1 MEKNYYEILEVDK
14 KASSEII
21 KKSYSTLAKKYHPDL
36 QPEDMKQDAEEKFKL
51 INEAYEVL
59 SDSEKRKSYDA
70 SLSENM
76 ISKEEYNSIYM
87 ENQKLKGIINEM
99 QKEYS
104 QNNFSSYNNQGENVN
119 HLEDT
124 KTSQQQNYSNE
135 SISNMQQDYYNEYM
149 NNIEEARR
157 QAYHDAYIQDLK
169 NRGYKINYQKT
180 WKDYF
185 KSFLSIVL
193 TILILLILWHIP
205 FIQNLIKDNV
215 LFNLFSIQ

>member
-59 SDSEKRKSYDA
+59 SDPEKRKNYDA
-70 SLSENM
+70 SLSENI
-76 ISKEEYNSIYM
+76 ISKEEYDSIYM
-87 ENQKLKGIINEM
+87 ENLKLRDIINEM

-104 QNNFSSYNNQGENVN
+104 QNNSSYPRQEESTNFS
-119 HLEDT
+119 ED
-124 KTSQQQNYSNE
+124 SQSNQQQNYTNPFINNS
-135 SISNMQQDYYNEYM
+135 QQNYYNEYM

-157 QAYHDAYIQDLK
+157 QAYHDAYIQDLR
-169 NRGYKINYQKT
+169 NRGYKIRYQKT

-185 KSFLSIVL
+185 KSFLSIIL
-193 TILILLILWHIP
+193 TILILFILWHIP
-205 FIQNLIKDNV
+205 FIQNLIKDNI
-215 LFNLFSIQ
+215 LFNLFSI

>member
-14 KASSEII
+14 RASSEII

-70 SLSENM
+70 SLSDNM
-76 ISKEEYNSIYM
+76 ISKEEYDSIYM

-104 QNNFSSYNNQGENVN
+104 QNSFSSHNNQEENVN
-119 HLEDT
+119 YFEDA
-124 KTSQQQNYSNE
+124 KANQQQNYSNE
-135 SISNMQQDYYNEYM
+135 SINNMQQDYYNEYM

-169 NRGYKINYQKT
+169 NRGYKIKYKKT

-185 KSFLSIVL
+185 NSFLSIIL
-193 TILILLILWHIP
+193 TILILFILWHIP

-215 LFNLFSIQ
+215 LFNLFSIK

>member
-59 SDSEKRKSYDA
+59 SDPEKRKNYDA
-70 SLSENM
+70 SLSENI
-76 ISKEEYNSIYM
+76 ISKEEYDSIYM
-87 ENQKLKGIINEM
+87 ENLKLRDIINEM

-104 QNNFSSYNNQGENVN
+104 QNNSSYPRQEESTNFS
-119 HLEDT
+119 ED
-124 KTSQQQNYSNE
+124 SQSNQQQNYTNPFINNS
-135 SISNMQQDYYNEYM
+135 QQNYYNEYM

-157 QAYHDAYIQDLK
+157 QAYHDAYIQDLR
-169 NRGYKINYQKT
+169 NRGYKIRYQKT

-185 KSFLSIVL
+185 KSFLSIIL
-193 TILILLILWHIP
+193 TILILFILWHIP
-205 FIQNLIKDNV
+205 FIKNLIKDNI
-215 LFNLFSIQ
+215 LFNLFSI

>member
-36 QPEDMKQDAEEKFKL
+36 QPEDKKQDAEEKFKL

-59 SDSEKRKSYDA
+59 SDPEKRKNYDA
-70 SLSENM
+70 SLSENI
-76 ISKEEYNSIYM
+76 ISKEEYDSIYM
-87 ENQKLKGIINEM
+87 ENLKLRDIINEM

-104 QNNFSSYNNQGENVN
+104 KNNSSYTRQEESTNFS
-119 HLEDT
+119 ED
-124 KTSQQQNYSNE
+124 SQSNQQQNYTNPFINNS
-135 SISNMQQDYYNEYM
+135 QQNYYNEYM

-169 NRGYKINYQKT
+169 NRGYKIKYQKT

-185 KSFLSIVL
+185 KSFLSIIL
-193 TILILLILWHIP
+193 TILILFILWHIP
-205 FIQNLIKDNV
+205 FIQNLIKDNI
-215 LFNLFSIQ
+215 LFNLFSI

>member
-14 KASSEII
+14 KASPEII

-59 SDSEKRKSYDA
+59 SDPEKRKNYDA
-70 SLSENM
+70 SLSENI
-76 ISKEEYNSIYM
+76 ISKEEYDSIYM
-87 ENQKLKGIINEM
+87 ENLKLRDIINEM

-104 QNNFSSYNNQGENVN
+104 QNNSSYPRQEENNNFS
-119 HLEDT
+119 ED
-124 KTSQQQNYSNE
+124 SQSNQQQNYTNPFINNS
-135 SISNMQQDYYNEYM
+135 QQNYYNEYM

-157 QAYHDAYIQDLK
+157 QAYHDAYIQDLR
-169 NRGYKINYQKT
+169 NRGYKIRYQKT

-185 KSFLSIVL
+185 KSFLFIIL
-193 TILILLILWHIP
+193 TILILFILWHIP
-205 FIQNLIKDNV
+205 FIQNLIKDNI
-215 LFNLFSIQ
+215 LFNLFSI

>member
-59 SDSEKRKSYDA
+59 SDPEKRKNYDA
-70 SLSENM
+70 SLSENI
-76 ISKEEYNSIYM
+76 ISKEEYDSIYM
-87 ENQKLKGIINEM
+87 ENLKLRDIINEM

-104 QNNFSSYNNQGENVN
+104 QNNSSYPRQEESTNFS
-119 HLEDT
+119 ED
-124 KTSQQQNYSNE
+124 SQSNQQQNYTNPFINNS
-135 SISNMQQDYYNEYM
+135 QQNYYNEYM

-169 NRGYKINYQKT
+169 NRGYKIKYQKT

-185 KSFLSIVL
+185 KSFLSIIL
-193 TILILLILWHIP
+193 TILILFILWHIP
-205 FIQNLIKDNV
+205 FIQNLIKDNI
-215 LFNLFSIQ
+215 LFNLFSI

>member
-14 KASSEII
+14 KASPEII

-59 SDSEKRKSYDA
+59 SDPEKRKNYDA
-70 SLSENM
+70 SLSENI
-76 ISKEEYNSIYM
+76 ISKEEYDSIYM
-87 ENQKLKGIINEM
+87 ENLKLRDIINEM

-104 QNNFSSYNNQGENVN
+104 QNNSSYPRQEENNNFS
-119 HLEDT
+119 ED
-124 KTSQQQNYSNE
+124 SQSNQQQNYTNPFINNS
-135 SISNMQQDYYNEYM
+135 QQNYYNEYM

-157 QAYHDAYIQDLK
+157 QAYHDAYIQDLR
-169 NRGYKINYQKT
+169 NRGYKIRYQKT

-185 KSFLSIVL
+185 KSFLSIIL
-193 TILILLILWHIP
+193 TILILFILWHIP
-205 FIQNLIKDNV
+205 FIQNLIKDNI
-215 LFNLFSIQ
+215 LFNLFSI

>member
-36 QPEDMKQDAEEKFKL
+36 QPENMKQTAEEKLKL
-51 INEAYEVL
+51 INEPYEIL
-59 SDSEKRKSYDA
+59 SNPEKRKSYD
-70 SLSENM
+70 SLLMENM
-76 ISKEEYNSIYM
+76 ISKEEYDSIYM
-87 ENQKLKGIINEM
+87 ENQKLKDIINEM

-104 QNNFSSYNNQGENVN
+104 QNNSSSYNNQEENVN
-119 HLEDT
+119 HFEDA
-124 KTSQQQNYSNE
+124 QANGQQNYSNE
-135 SISNMQQDYYNEYM
+135 SINNMQQDYYNEYM

-169 NRGYKINYQKT
+169 NRGYKIKYQKT

-185 KSFLSIVL
+185 NSFLSIIL
-193 TILILLILWHIP
+193 TILILFILWNIP

-215 LFNLFSIQ
+215 LFNLFSIR

>member
-59 SDSEKRKSYDA
+59 SDPEKRKNYDA
-70 SLSENM
+70 SLSENI
-76 ISKEEYNSIYM
+76 ISKEEYDSIYM
-87 ENQKLKGIINEM
+87 ENLKLRDIINEM

-104 QNNFSSYNNQGENVN
+104 QNNSSYPRQEESTNFS
-119 HLEDT
+119 ED
-124 KTSQQQNYSNE
+124 SQSNQQQNYTNPFINNS
-135 SISNMQQDYYNEYM
+135 QQNYYNEYM

-157 QAYHDAYIQDLK
+157 QAYHDAYIQDLR
-169 NRGYKINYQKT
+169 NRGYKIRYQKT
-180 WKDYF
+180 WRDYF
-185 KSFLSIVL
+185 KSFLSIIL
-193 TILILLILWHIP
+193 TILILFILWHIP
-205 FIQNLIKDNV
+205 FIQNLIKDNI
-215 LFNLFSIQ
+215 LFNLFSI

>member
-14 KASSEII
+14 KASPEII

-59 SDSEKRKSYDA
+59 SDPEKRKNYDA
-70 SLSENM
+70 SLSENI
-76 ISKEEYNSIYM
+76 ISKEEYDSIYM
-87 ENQKLKGIINEM
+87 ENLKLRDIINEM

-104 QNNFSSYNNQGENVN
+104 QNNSSYPRQEESTNFS
-119 HLEDT
+119 ED
-124 KTSQQQNYSNE
+124 SQSNQQQNYTNPFINNS
-135 SISNMQQDYYNEYM
+135 QQNYYNEYM

-169 NRGYKINYQKT
+169 NRGYKIKCQKT

-185 KSFLSIVL
+185 KSFLSIIL
-193 TILILLILWHIP
+193 TILILFILWHIP
-205 FIQNLIKDNV
+205 FIQNLIKDNI
-215 LFNLFSIQ
+215 LFNLFSI